1 MDIFDRNVIGSYPRP
16 DFRRPNWQDLT
27 GEWDFDF
34 DDNNVGI
41 KNKWYSVHRY
51 SKKICVPFCYQSKQS
66 GIQDISYHPVIWYS
80 RSFNA
85 VVNDR
90 RSILLHFGAVD
101 YFSTI
106 WINQSFVGTHCGGH
120 SSFVLDITDVVSAGI
135 NNITIRVEDT
145 NSCEQPRGKQ
155 IWKSSP
161 ERCWYTATSGIWQE
175 VWLEFTGKTYF
186 ENVHFI
192 PNYDMKSV
200 IVSTRWRGIHSDH
213 LKCSIWLSDILVS
226 QQTIKCVDKNS
237 LEFIITLNHIDPVED
252 HISWSPDHPVLFN
265 VELVLFADGNQ
276 EDLMYSYFGFRKIAT
291 RDGLFLLND
300 TPLYQK
306 LVLNQGYW
314 IDGLMTPPSP
324 RCFYNDI
331 LTIKKMGFN
340 GTRMHQKIENPKF
353 LYWADVLGLI
363 VWEEMPSNYDF
374 TYNSIDKTIHE
385 WEEIIQRDINHPSI
399 FVWVPFNESWGI
411 RDIYDSIQ
419 QQNYAI
425 SVYYLTKALDPTR
438 LVSINDGWEQLEQSD
453 ICSIHDYMV
462 TGETFEEKYHN
473 LISLLKTDAQGKM
486 LYANGH
492 KWKGQP
498 IIISE
503 FGGKSIGKDTEG
515 WGYYENVLNS
525 EDYVSYLSSLILSVK
540 SIHEI
545 KGYCYTQF
553 TDVMQEKNGLLDEQR
568 VPKIPIEKMS
578 KINNSFN

>member
-1 MDIFDRNVIGSYPRP
+1 
-16 DFRRPNWQDLT
+16 
-27 GEWDFDF
+27 
-34 DDNNVGI
+34 
-41 KNKWYSVHRY
+41 
-51 SKKICVPFCYQSKQS
+51 
-66 GIQDISYHPVIWYS
+66 
-80 RSFNA
+80 
-85 VVNDR
+85 
-90 RSILLHFGAVD
+90 
-101 YFSTI
+101 
-106 WINQSFVGTHCGGH
+106 
-120 SSFVLDITDVVSAGI
+120 
-135 NNITIRVEDT
+135 
-145 NSCEQPRGKQ
+145 
-155 IWKSSP
+155 
-161 ERCWYTATSGIWQE
+161 
-175 VWLEFTGKTYF
+175 
-186 ENVHFI
+186 
-192 PNYDMKSV
+192 
-200 IVSTRWRGIHSDH
+200 
-213 LKCSIWLSDILVS
+213 
-226 QQTIKCVDKNS
+226 
-237 LEFIITLNHIDPVED
+237 
-252 HISWSPDHPVLFN
+252 
-265 VELVLFADGNQ
+265 
-276 EDLMYSYFGFRKIAT
+276 
-291 RDGLFLLND
+291 
-300 TPLYQK
+300 
-306 LVLNQGYW
+306 
-314 IDGLMTPPSP
+314 
-324 RCFYNDI
+324 
-331 LTIKKMGFN
+331 
-340 GTRMHQKIENPKF
+340 
-353 LYWADVLGLI
+353 
-363 VWEEMPSNYDF
+363 MPSNYDF